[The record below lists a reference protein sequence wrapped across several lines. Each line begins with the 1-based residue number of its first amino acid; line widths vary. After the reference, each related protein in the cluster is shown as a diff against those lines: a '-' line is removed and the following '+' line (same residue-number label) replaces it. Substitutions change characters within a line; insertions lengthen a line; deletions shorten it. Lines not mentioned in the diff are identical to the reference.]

1 MLKFATVCCSP
12 AGDPSPSRVIDVLD
26 ADLVDRNLARV
37 GAALHVFDVDDAS
50 LRCDGLFHRPG
61 WFGKGPHSLR
71 AFTYGS
77 TPRWGYWH
85 RIGPQA
91 R

>member
-1 MLKFATVCCSP
+1 
-12 AGDPSPSRVIDVLD
+12 
-26 ADLVDRNLARV
+26 
-37 GAALHVFDVDDAS
+37 
-50 LRCDGLFHRPG
+50 LFHRPG